1 MAGETQLG
9 ALNNQPDNVNFLS
22 PVGFNFFIKKLPNT
36 NYFCQAVNIPSVQL
50 GDADIMTPLV
60 RLPLIGDHL
69 EYGLINVNFKV
80 DEDMTNY
87 VELYNWITQLGFP
100 ESTDQSKF
108 IYDKAQATPSTAA
121 GSGGSGLNLD
131 FLGDGPYSDAVLS
144 VLNSAMKTNLE
155 IQFEDCYPNSLSDI
169 QFTTTAG
176 SVDYLECTATF
187 KFKLF
192 KVFRHGSAGFEDTQ
206 TAPVR

>member
-108 IYDKAQATPSTAA
+108 IYEKAQATPSTAA
-121 GSGGSGLNLD
+121 GSGGSGH
-131 FLGDGPYSDAVLS
+131 V
-144 VLNSAMKTNLE
+144 
-155 IQFEDCYPNSLSDI
+155 
-169 QFTTTAG
+169 TTTGPDQATMG
-176 SVDYLECTATF
+176 DMADRRPGQEARLGHSVQVTPLRGGRCGLGRAD
-187 KFKLF
+187 
-192 KVFRHGSAGFEDTQ
+192 
-206 TAPVR
+206 